1 MNLKQR
7 PLLPVGDPNLSEVL
21 AQNEH

>member
-7 PLLPVGDPNLSEVL
+7 PLLPVGDPRLSEAL
-21 AQNEH
+21 AQHEH